1 MFRQLQRWFNQLW
14 QWFKGLFSSSPSSS
28 RMSVPSQTLDRSSP
42 EPTDTDYEM
51 RFMSFLEGVDRGKNQ
66 VLEDWE
72 RLQQEYSEAQWV
84 AWLKRF
90 GQKVTQSSEPNQH
103 LAERLLRL
111 GQVGCGQLGEVAQA
125 IGEQLQPKTPELSLD
140 EDNPQF
146 WFERGKQLLD
156 REDKQALE
164 AFDRTLELDP
174 NHDRAAI
181 NRGNALMNLGR
192 HEEAIAA
199 YDRAIQLNPKADLA
213 WANRGNVW
221 FDLEEY
227 EQAIAS
233 WDRAIELNP
242 KDLETWHNKGIVL
255 GVKLHRFE
263 EALTC
268 FDQTL
273 ALQPDDVQT
282 WFNRGIV
289 LAALNRWEEALESW
303 SRATDLQPD
312 FQDAWINKGVAL
324 QKLGRYAEAI
334 EANQQ
339 AMNPT

>member
-1 MFRQLQRWFNQLW
+1 MFRQLRRWLAQLW
-14 QWFKGLFSSSPSSS
+14 QWLKGLWSSSPSSFAD
-28 RMSVPSQTLDRSSP
+28 TATTW
-42 EPTDTDYEM
+42 PTDTDYEM
-51 RFMSFLEGVDRGKNQ
+51 RFMSFLEGVHHGKSQ
-66 VLEDWE
+66 VLQDWE
-72 RLQQEYSEAQWV
+72 ALQQEYSEEQWI

-90 GQKVTQSSEPNQH
+90 GQKVTENSEPNDQ
-103 LAERLLRL
+103 LAERLIRL
-111 GQVGCGQLGEVAQA
+111 GEVGCGELGAVATA
-125 IGEQLQPKTPELSLD
+125 IGEQLTPPTPKIALD
-140 EDNPQF
+140 EDNPQV
-146 WFERGKQLLD
+146 WFDRGKQLLD
-156 REDKQALE
+156 EDNEKALE
-164 AFDRTLELDP
+164 AFDRALELDP

-199 YDRAIQLNPKADLA
+199 YDRALELNPKADLA
-213 WANRGNVW
+213 WANRGSVF
-221 FDLEEY
+221 FDLEDY

-233 WDRAIELNP
+233 WDKALELNP

-255 GVKLHRFE
+255 GVKLNRFE
-263 EALTC
+263 EALGC

-273 ALQPDDVQT
+273 ALEPEDVQT

-312 FQDAWINKGVAL
+312 FQDAWINQGVAL

-334 EANQQ
+334 AANQR
-339 AMNPT
+339 AINPS

>member
-1 MFRQLQRWFNQLW
+1 MFRQLRRWLNQVW

-28 RMSVPSQTLDRSSP
+28 TNTPTT

-51 RFMSFLEGVDRGKNQ
+51 QFMSFLEGVDRGKSQ
-66 VLEDWE
+66 VLQEWE
-72 RLQQEYSEAQWV
+72 KLKQDYSEEQWI

-90 GQKVTQSSEPNQH
+90 GQKVTQSSEPNEN
-103 LAERLLRL
+103 LAERLIRL
-111 GQVGCGQLGEVAQA
+111 GEVGCGELGEVAKA
-125 IGEQLQPKTPELSLD
+125 IGEQLQPASPKISSD

-146 WFERGKQLLD
+146 WFDRGKQLLD
-156 REDKQALE
+156 EADQKALE

-174 NHDRAAI
+174 NHYRAAI

-199 YDRAIQLNPKADLA
+199 YDHALELNPNADLA
-213 WANRGNVW
+213 WANRGNVF
-221 FDLEEY
+221 FDLEDY

-233 WDRAIELNP
+233 WDRALEINP

-255 GVKLHRFE
+255 GVKLNRFE
-263 EALTC
+263 EALSC

-273 ALQPDDVQT
+273 ALQPEDVQT

-289 LAALNRWEEALESW
+289 LAALNRWEDALESW

-334 EANQQ
+334 AANQR
-339 AMNPT
+339 AINPS